1 MYFRTRHPRLTTLAS
16 PSKSRLYVEIAL
28 AISPL
33 MKFTHSIPS
42 IGILLPNPLPKLASK
57 LLWSTLSKRQIM
69 FQPCGFSPL
78 RWFTLRLKLRV
89 YCAPQPILGFVPFS
103 WFCLLTTRRGN
114 RQYKSSTRWVRTL
127 LRIPLISSILRLRK
141 LYLLTI
147 HTCVYVC
154 LFLVYGFPHPI
165 ISSHRAF
172 QLSLSRCFDSL
183 HFRKNEVSRRK
194 LLNSHPK
201 NQIP

>member
-1 MYFRTRHPRLTTLAS
+1 
-16 PSKSRLYVEIAL
+16 
-28 AISPL
+28 
-33 MKFTHSIPS
+33 MKFTHSLPS
-42 IGILLPNPLPKLASK
+42 IGILFPNPLPKLASK
-57 LLWSTLSKRQIM
+57 LLRSTLSKRRIM

-89 YCAPQPILGFVPFS
+89 YCASQPILGFVPFS
-103 WFCLLTTRRGN
+103 RFCLLTTRRGK
-114 RQYKSSTRWVRTL
+114 RQYRSSTRWVHTL

-147 HTCVYVC
+147 YTYAYVC
-154 LFLVYGFPHPI
+154 LFLVYSFPQPI
-165 ISSHRAF
+165 TSYHRVF
-172 QLSLSRCFDSL
+172 QLSLPKRFDSL

-194 LLNSHPK
+194 HLNFHPK